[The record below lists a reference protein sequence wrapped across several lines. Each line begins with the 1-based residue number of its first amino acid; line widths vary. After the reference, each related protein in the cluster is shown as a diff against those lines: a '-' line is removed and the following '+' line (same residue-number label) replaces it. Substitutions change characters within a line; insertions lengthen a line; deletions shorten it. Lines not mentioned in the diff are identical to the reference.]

1 MQAALDLAETAMT
14 TAYWC
19 ILIAALLPYL
29 WVAIAKQSGKRYDNR
44 DPRSW
49 IARQDNPR
57 VLRANAAQ
65 LNAFE
70 AFAPFAAAVLMAQAA
85 GVDGSRIAQLAIA
98 FVVLRVAHGVFYIT
112 GMHWLR
118 SAAWGGALACVAWLM
133 VAAARHIG

>member
-1 MQAALDLAETAMT
+1 MT
-14 TAYWC
+14 IAYWC
-19 ILIAALLPYL
+19 ILIAALLPYA

-85 GVDGSRIAQLAIA
+85 GVDHARITQLAIA
-98 FVVLRVAHGVFYIT
+98 FVVLRVLHGLFYLINI
-112 GMHWLR
+112 HALR
-118 SAAWGGALACVAWLM
+118 SLCWFAGFAVVVWLM
-133 VAAARHIG
+133 AQAAMHVA

>member
-1 MQAALDLAETAMT
+1 MT

-29 WVAIAKQSGKRYDNR
+29 WVAIAKQSGQRYDNR

-49 IARQDNPR
+49 IARQDNPH
-57 VLRANAAQ
+57 VLRASAAQ

-85 GVDGSRIAQLAIA
+85 GVDHARIAQLAIA
-98 FVVLRVAHGVFYIT
+98 FVVLRVLHGVFYIT
-112 GMHWLR
+112 GVHLLR
-118 SAAWGGALACVAWLM
+118 SAAWGAGLACVVWLM
-133 VAAARHIG
+133 LQAARHIA